1 MTELARALGEL
12 LARERQAALLAD
24 VDALEALQADKRALL
39 DEAERAGA
47 LDTPSFERLAAVA
60 RSNLGLIRQLV
71 GLHRALAGMP
81 PPAYGADGQ
90 RRTTAEP
97 VLVRRAL

>member
-1 MTELARALGEL
+1 MADLARALSDL
-12 LARERQAALLAD
+12 LARERQAALHAD

-47 LDTPSFERLAAVA
+47 IDTPAFERLATVA

-71 GLHRALAGMP
+71 GLHRALAGIEP
-81 PPAYGADGQ
+81 AAYGADG
-90 RRTTAEP
+90 RRTATADP